1 MLRTKDKVSSEGT
14 DAKVLEVGGNQT
26 MKGAVG
32 WNTFQSLGGLP
43 RTASLVASQRLQ
55 TASLNSWPG
64 ALSTKMHC

>member
-1 MLRTKDKVSSEGT
+1 MKV
-14 DAKVLEVGGNQT
+14 
-26 MKGAVG
+26 AVG

-43 RTASLVASQRLQ
+43 QTASLVASQRLQ